1 MGNIRAVAKKAGVS
15 VATVSRVLNHPETV
29 SESTKKNVLLVMEQ
43 LNYIPNSLAR
53 GLALNKTNTIALLIP
68 NILNPKHMEI
78 AKGVEDVA
86 HQKGYNTLLC
96 NTEGKKDKEEE
107 YINILVNK
115 KVDGIIFSNCLLSD
129 VDIGDLIDQ
138 KVPLVIIGKKSKKTI
153 MNSIYTDYFSGAYEA
168 IKHLIEIGYEAIAL
182 ISGPKWQDE
191 NVDKLKGYKKALDE
205 SNIKVD
211 KKYIIEGDN
220 DVDGGYLAA
229 KKLMSMNKPPQA
241 IFATNDLMAIAA
253 LDAARDLNKKVP
265 EDVAVVGFDNI
276 SMASLVAPKLTT
288 VAQPMYKMGLL
299 AARLLFDNIE
309 SDASDYIPQSI
320 FLDTKLKIRES
331 CGYGRRVKQIFD

>member
-29 SESTKKNVLLVMEQ
+29 SESTKKNVLSVMEQ
-43 LNYIPNSLAR
+43 LNYTPNSLAR

-86 HQKGYNTLLC
+86 HKKGYNTLLC
-96 NTEGKKDKEEE
+96 NTEGKKDKESE
-107 YINILVNK
+107 YISILVNK

-129 VDIGDLIDQ
+129 VDINGLINQ

-153 MNSIYTDYFSGAYEA
+153 VNAIYTDYFSGAYEA
-168 IKHLIEIGYEAIAL
+168 IKHLIEVGYKDIAL

-191 NVDKLKGYKKALDE
+191 NIDKLKGYKKALEE
-205 SNIKVD
+205 SNIEVN

-220 DVDGGYLAA
+220 DIDGGYLAA
-229 KKLMSMNKPPQA
+229 KKLMSMSQPPQA

-253 LDAARDLNKKVP
+253 LDAARDLDKKVP
-265 EDVAVVGFDNI
+265 EDVAVIGFDNI
-276 SMASLVAPKLTT
+276 SMSSLVAPKLTT

-309 SDASDYIPQSI
+309 SNDNDYVPQSI